1 MKALPIVWQRL
12 VGSDGKTC
20 DRCGATQREIEAAM
34 GKLKDM
40 LRPVGLEPI
49 LEERE
54 IDESSFKANPL
65 ESNRIWIAGR
75 PMEEWLEAR
84 VGSNACCSVCGDS
97 ECRTVEVE
105 GAVFEAIP
113 EALILKAALVAA
125 SQMLIS
131 KSEETPDKSRGRCCP
146 T

>member
-20 DRCGATQREIEAAM
+20 DRCATTQHEIESAL

-40 LRPVGLEPI
+40 LRPVGLEPT
-49 LEERE
+49 LEERA
-54 IDESSFKANPL
+54 IDADSFKANPL

-75 PMEEWLEAR
+75 PMEEWLEAS

-113 EALILKAALVAA
+113 ESLILKAALVAA
-125 SQMLIS
+125 SQMLTS
-131 KSEETPDKSRGRCCP
+131 NSGGTPEESRGRCCP